1 MVWQALGDCPFTD
14 AEEGGRDAERQRE
27 AMAASVDRTRR
38 RRQDGEIRAG
48 LDPAFALLAAY
59 AIIFAPITMPQLVR
73 DILGG
78 DPLSPETRRLLR
90 TQLVALLTE
99 DEERPTP

>member
-1 MVWQALGDCPFTD
+1 M
-14 AEEGGRDAERQRE
+14 
-27 AMAASVDRTRR
+27 DRTRR

-78 DPLSPETRRLLR
+78 DPLSPEPRRLLR